1 MGTDVQNTV
10 ERVFFRTARG
20 LSESKAGVY
29 RFEIESMIPSALNR
43 LGDRVADSPDFATM
57 QKTFSVSVAGG
68 LGSLASDCVV
78 RTVAPPRGYVRV
90 NGVAAQWLPSFE
102 DLELGGRP
110 TDWLYYTVRGASAV
124 GGGIY
129 IYSGLG
135 VAQTVTAS
143 VVANAYPSESAGAFV
158 GLPTQFQDDLVAIL
172 VSMVQE
178 KMGMADQVP
187 PSTGVTANA
196 G

>member
-10 ERVFFRTARG
+10 ERVFFRTAKG

-57 QKTFSVSVAGG
+57 QKVFTVPVAGG
-68 LGSLASDCVV
+68 LGALASDCVV
-78 RTVAPPRGYVRV
+78 RTVAPPRGFVRV
-90 NGVAAQWLPSFE
+90 NNVAAQWLPSFE

-110 TDWLYYTVRGASAV
+110 TDWLYYTIRGSSAV
-124 GGGIY
+124 GGGLY
-129 IYSGLG
+129 IYSGAG
-135 VAQTVTAS
+135 VAQSVTAS
-143 VVANAYPSESAGAFV
+143 VTANAYPSESAGAFV
-158 GLPTQFQDDLVAIL
+158 GLPSQFQDDLVAIL

-178 KMGMADQVP
+178 KMGMPDQVP
-187 PSTGVTANA
+187 PSTGVDANA